1 MSATS
6 VWDQMPSTGTNTL
19 DCCRLEAAGF
29 HKDVLQRLMT
39 IKPCQ
44 NVVKHIICIESTK
57 KPENFIKKVSRW
69 HPSCRPPELLSFRQ
83 VFDFDLWSWTHGP
96 FWWLASS
103 KLKYKSLSQAA
114 SFRRCFLERWANEVR
129 QHGTVHFRTRD
140 SARPCTDG
148 VTPLRLRTEGLPVER
163 LRKCGT
169 LSCEASFVR
178 KAGRMRRKH
187 RLLQKKW
194 ILSTL
199 VTELQCER
207 INALWKTARGMD
219 SEEFPPHKFTM
230 HSLGKF
236 LKGSRMQTSS
246 TNYMRCHWDGQ
257 AHQAFGWRW
266 EILNERERKA
276 PRRHI
281 HKRVLY
287 EKFGGIFWETAQLQS
302 LQHAGRV
309 RLVSMKLWKSI
320 CLRPAFLD
328 ANKHVWCLEL
338 KVCLLEVHVIIKSS
352 SKITRLLRQVS
363 ESWPV
368 WDGSSEVEFALGSWD
383 AACTPAYYTA
393 IRFS

>member
-1 MSATS
+1 
-6 VWDQMPSTGTNTL
+6 MPSTGTNTL

-57 KPENFIKKVSRW
+57 KTWKTSSKKS
-69 HPSCRPPELLSFRQ
+69 Q
-83 VFDFDLWSWTHGP
+83 DDIQAADLQN

-169 LSCEASFVR
+169 LSCEASFLR

-320 CLRPAFLD
+320 CLRPAFGCQQ
-328 ANKHVWCLEL
+328 ACMVFG
-338 KVCLLEVHVIIKSS
+338 VKSVLVRS
-352 SKITRLLRQVS
+352 SCHHQEQFQDNTA
-363 ESWPV
+363 
-368 WDGSSEVEFALGSWD
+368 FATG
-383 AACTPAYYTA
+383 
-393 IRFS
+393 